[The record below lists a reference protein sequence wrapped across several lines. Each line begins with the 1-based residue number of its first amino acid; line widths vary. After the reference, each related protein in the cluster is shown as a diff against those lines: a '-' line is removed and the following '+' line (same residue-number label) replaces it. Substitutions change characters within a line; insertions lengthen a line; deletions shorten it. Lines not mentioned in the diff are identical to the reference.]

1 MLRVVGDFLQ
11 QQHPEVRYIF
21 ASDLVK
27 RSCLDGLFGAYMQ
40 RENIR
45 NETIYELTLGCF
57 HSTVSIKRFFEY
69 TAKHASPII
78 VCINYFTSWKKQTN
92 HQFSQCTWCSVATHS
107 IYIYQYIQVIISC
120 CTIHDTQATISYRTA
135 NMIKHG
141 DLVFGDPSI
150 STSLMFCSRT
160 PYERGLDRDAGCP
173 APHRRK
179 QRQLGSKQQW
189 PMKQNWVIKTR
200 IYEFRYHGGL
210 LWILR
215 MA

>member
-1 MLRVVGDFLQ
+1 
-11 QQHPEVRYIF
+11 
-21 ASDLVK
+21 
-27 RSCLDGLFGAYMQ
+27 MQ

-45 NETIYELTLGCF
+45 NETIYELTLGCL

-78 VCINYFTSWKKQTN
+78 VCITYFTSWKKQTN

-107 IYIYQYIQVIISC
+107 IYIYHTFILYTGHNFILYNSWYSSNNFLRNC
-120 CTIHDTQATISYRTA
+120 
-135 NMIKHG
+135 KHG
-141 DLVFGDPSI
+141 DLVFVDPSSI
-150 STSLMFCSRT
+150 STSSMFCSRT

-173 APHRRK
+173 GPHRRK

-189 PMKQNWVIKTR
+189 PLKQNWAVIKTH
-200 IYEFRYHGGL
+200 ILYIYIWYEFRYGGL